1 MFILEEIYFPK
12 SFFWGVK
19 STLSLFNEKKVNIS
33 IEEKIINLQKDLLK
47 ELSLIDEIALNSF
60 FFSIDSE
67 LLFSDVSTCSKIYN
81 DFIKELYKRKI
92 EPFINLINP
101 ESLLSFNINIFEDED
116 TRKILLENLEKF
128 LNSLDSRVQYYSIW
142 KEPHNVIY
150 NSNKGNSDDIIDL
163 EKIQR
168 AIDIY
173 NKIVQVIKRV
183 NSFAKVSICMEIDIN
198 RNNSIDFNFINEM
211 VKSSKQKDSSS
222 FVIKD
227 NKLDFVEFDFG
238 DYSKNG
244 DEYNS
249 LITNLTK
256 VELEKENKTDENS
269 QEKIIEKFSELYD
282 LPIIISDSIE
292 ESLDE
297 SLKSRQLIERLY
309 IISKLLKNN
318 SKILGFSYNPLIDHP
333 LANRQVAKGIYEKD
347 FKNDYVT
354 LRSIGKIYS
363 NIVERNCI
371 YENYLKYIE

>member
-19 STLSLFNEKKVNIS
+19 STLSLFNEKNVNIS
-33 IEEKIINLQKDLLK
+33 TEEKIINLQKDLLK
-47 ELSLIDEIALNSF
+47 ELSLIDKIALNSF

-81 DFIKELYKRKI
+81 NFIKELYKREI

-101 ESLLSFNINIFEDED
+101 ESFLSFNIDIFEDED
-116 TRKILLENLEKF
+116 TRKILLDNLEKF
-128 LNSLDSRVQYYSIW
+128 LSSLDSRVQYYSIW
-142 KEPHNVIY
+142 KEPYNLIY
-150 NSNKGNSDDIIDL
+150 NSNKSNSDEIIDL
-163 EKIQR
+163 DKI
-168 AIDIY
+168 IDIY

-198 RNNSIDFNFINEM
+198 RNNSIDFNFINEI

-244 DEYNS
+244 NEYNL
-249 LITNLTK
+249 LISNLKK

-309 IISKLLKNN
+309 KISKLLKNN
-318 SKILGFSYNPLIDHP
+318 SKILGFSYNSLIDHP
-333 LANRQVAKGIYEKD
+333 LANHQVAKGIYEKN

-354 LRSIGKIYS
+354 LRSIGKVYS
-363 NIVERNCI
+363 NIVKRNCI

>member
-1 MFILEEIYFPK
+1 VFILEEIYFPK

-249 LITNLTK
+249 LISNLTK

-309 IISKLLKNN
+309 VISKLLKNN

-333 LANRQVAKGIYEKD
+333 LANRQVAKGIYEKN

-354 LRSIGKIYS
+354 LRSIGKVYS

>member
-19 STLSLFNEKKVNIS
+19 STLSLFDEKNVNIS
-33 IEEKIINLQKDLLK
+33 TEEKIINLQKDLLR
-47 ELSLIDEIALNSF
+47 ELSLIDKIALNSF

-81 DFIKELYKRKI
+81 NFIKELYKREI

-101 ESLLSFNINIFEDED
+101 EWFLSFNIDIFEDED
-116 TRKILLENLEKF
+116 TRKILLDNLEKF
-128 LNSLDSRVQYYSIW
+128 LSSLDSRVQYYSIW
-142 KEPHNVIY
+142 KEPYNLIY
-150 NSNKGNSDDIIDL
+150 NSNKSNSDEIIDL
-163 EKIQR
+163 DKI
-168 AIDIY
+168 IDIY

-183 NSFAKVSICMEIDIN
+183 NSFAKVSICKEIDIN
-198 RNNSIDFNFINEM
+198 RNNSIDFNFINEI

-238 DYSKNG
+238 DHSKNG
-244 DEYNS
+244 DEYNT
-249 LITNLTK
+249 LISNLKKT
-256 VELEKENKTDENS
+256 ELEKENKTNENS
-269 QEKIIEKFSELYD
+269 PEKIIEKFSELYD

-309 IISKLLKNN
+309 KISKLLKNN
-318 SKILGFSYNPLIDHP
+318 SKILGFSYNSLIDHP
-333 LANRQVAKGIYEKD
+333 LANHQVAKGIYEKN

-354 LRSIGKIYS
+354 LRSIGKVYS
-363 NIVERNCI
+363 NIVKRNCI